1 MSFADALAMPDQPRA
16 AFEALARLAHET
28 VGARL
33 FTVMRFDART
43 REARRLHSNRPDAY
57 PAQGTKPA
65 PENDWAERVL
75 ERREVFVAND
85 RAGLAAVFP
94 DHELIASLGC
104 EAVLNLP
111 VVAGGAVLGTLNCL
125 DAAGA
130 YTPDRVA
137 AADALR
143 LPGAAALLLERT
155 LNGGP

>member
-1 MSFADALAMPDQPRA
+1 M
-16 AFEALARLAHET
+16 
-28 VGARL
+28 
-33 FTVMRFDART
+33 
-43 REARRLHSNRPDAY
+43 
-57 PAQGTKPA
+57 
-65 PENDWAERVL
+65 
-75 ERREVFVAND
+75 
-85 RAGLAAVFP
+85 FP

-155 LNGGP
+155 LNGGL